1 MSLNKVL
8 NRPLFRQAAL
18 KKGYLKPINAKVG
31 QMIGMDVPGGVQ
43 NYVQKGGGFY
53 DPVTGRIV
61 GGLPAVQGA
70 APKPS
75 IGYRIGR
82 DIRGFFSNLRRNP
95 MSLLRSGTPG
105 FGTSSFIGA
114 AGLYPLIEEG
124 TRKLGVEGPAKP
136 VADLGVA
143 ALLGR
148 TPVGMGVGLGYAGY
162 RGARPFVGRVTDLIK
177 ERPLGTTAANPAFM
191 PSVEGVLGQP
201 LEQVSFEEM
210 YRNNPAISRNFMPAE
225 ASIDNR
231 AIASGRG
238 AGSKDPSVGYE
249 EFRTALGKGKGDVL
263 TQPENTIVQGGNS
276 YIDVT
281 KLANEAKNNIDDID
295 DIEGVAGE
303 GRAASPSSK
312 AYVNDEVTGFK
323 DFTDYIKRIGEAK
336 LQNRE
341 EDNTIVPDEES
352 LVKGMKPEA
361 PVEEVPTT
369 DTGANQ
375 KVVKRAATSQRMI
388 SDPLIDRARE
398 LYNQMNQGKGMP
410 QSNLVFLANLAS
422 GLLTGT
428 TNKKGLGGAL
438 EVFGAAL
445 GPAVNNY
452 AVMKLKEDE
461 IQRNSMET
469 YLGYA
474 LDELKLFNEAAA
486 GTPFEGE
493 LGVIQ
498 FTDPNGNVKNLKGRQ
513 TKGGTMEVA
522 TGQLDQNGRMV
533 YAPLSGE
540 ALAEL
545 GTPTQFL
552 DKKEIDKNTVK
563 IGETLSNRYKTY
575 AVANDVLDILSA
587 KPTAGGP
594 RGAIQLFT
602 TRFGG
607 ALQDV
612 FGIGSTT
619 AAEAK
624 ALYEQQKAQIETD
637 DTLSDEAKKK
647 ILKTFDYDSIYK
659 QAEKRIK
666 SRLGDEEVDADTLEK
681 LAVSET
687 TLVYALA
694 NSFKDQDR
702 LTERDVRAAERL
714 VNLFTLTRGSE
725 STRASIKAIAEELER
740 DILRYEYDYRRVGG
754 LEITLDAMR
763 KQNKFRLQEGT
774 QISESIL
781 GKFDQMNPDEL
792 LEEFNK

>member
-18 KKGYLKPINAKVG
+18 KKGYLKPIKAQIG

-75 IGYRIGR
+75 LGYRIGR

-95 MSLLRSGTPG
+95 ASVLRSGTPG
-105 FGTSSFIGA
+105 FGTASTIGA
-114 AGLYPLIEEG
+114 VGLYPLVEEG

-136 VADLGVA
+136 LADIGIS

-148 TPVGMGVGLGYAGY
+148 TPVGLGVGMGYAGY
-162 RGARPFVGRVTDLIK
+162 RGARPVVGRLTDLVK

-191 PSVEGVLGQP
+191 PSVEGMLGKP
-201 LEQVSFEEM
+201 IEQVSFEEM
-210 YRNNPAISRNFMPAE
+210 YRNNPTIARNFMPAE
-225 ASIDNR
+225 ASADNR

-249 EFRTALGKGKGDVL
+249 GYRTAFGKGKEDVL
-263 TQPENTIVQGGNS
+263 TQPENTVVEGGKT
-276 YIDVT
+276 YIDVS
-281 KLANEAKNNIDDID
+281 KVADKAKKDYS
-295 DIEGVAGE
+295 GVGGGIPPE
-303 GRAASPSSK
+303 QTTAAAVDVK
-312 AYVNDEVTGFK
+312 EEK
-323 DFTDYIKRIGEAK
+323 DS
-336 LQNRE
+336 
-341 EDNTIVPDEES
+341 IVKD
-352 LVKGMKPEA
+352 MKPEA

-375 KVVKRAATSQRMI
+375 RVVKGAERSQKMI

-398 LYNQMNQGKGMP
+398 LYNQMNQGRGMP

-493 LGVIQ
+493 LGIVQ
-498 FTDPNGNVKNLKGRQ
+498 FTDPNGNIKNLKGRQ

-522 TGQLDQNGRMV
+522 TGQLDQNGRMI
-533 YAPLSGE
+533 YAPVGSE
-540 ALAEL
+540 AIAEL

-612 FGIGSTT
+612 FGIGATT

-624 ALYEQQKAQIETD
+624 ALYEQQKAQIEAD

-740 DILRYEYDYRRVGG
+740 DILRYEDDYRRLGG

-774 QISESIL
+774 QISENIL
-781 GKFDQMNPDEL
+781 GKFDQMNADEL

>member
-148 TPVGMGVGLGYAGY
+148 TPVGMGAGLGYAGY

-249 EFRTALGKGKGDVL
+249 EFRTAFGKGKGDVL

-281 KLANEAKNNIDDID
+281 KLANEAKNNIDDI
-295 DIEGVAGE
+295 EGVAGE
-303 GRAASPSSK
+303 GETAGLSNELISNKTLDGLQTYKDAAMLNAELRSYDK
-312 AYVNDEVTGFK
+312 FEN
-323 DFTDYIKRIGEAK
+323 
-336 LQNRE
+336 E
-341 EDNTIVPDEES
+341 EEES

-361 PVEEVPTT
+361 PFEEVPTT
-369 DTGANQ
+369 NTGANQ
-375 KVVKRAATSQRMI
+375 KVVKRSETSQRMI

-647 ILKTFDYDSIYK
+647 ILKTFDYDSIYN

>member
-148 TPVGMGVGLGYAGY
+148 TPVGMGAGLGYAGY

-210 YRNNPAISRNFMPAE
+210 YRNNPAIARNFMPAE
-225 ASIDNR
+225 ASIDNK

-249 EFRTALGKGKGDVL
+249 GYRTAFGKGKEDVL
-263 TQPENTIVQGGNS
+263 TQPENTIVEGGKS

-281 KLANEAKNNIDDID
+281 KVADKAKKDYSNLGGGIPPEQTTAAAIDVK
-295 DIEGVAGE
+295 EE
-303 GRAASPSSK
+303 
-312 AYVNDEVTGFK
+312 K
-323 DFTDYIKRIGEAK
+323 DS
-336 LQNRE
+336 
-341 EDNTIVPDEES
+341 IVKD
-352 LVKGMKPEA
+352 MKPEA

-375 KVVKRAATSQRMI
+375 KVVKRSETSQRMI

-647 ILKTFDYDSIYK
+647 ILKTFDYDSIYN

>member
-43 NYVQKGGGFY
+43 NYIQKGGGFY

-210 YRNNPAISRNFMPAE
+210 YRNNPAIARNFMPAE
-225 ASIDNR
+225 ASIDNK

-249 EFRTALGKGKGDVL
+249 EFRTAFGKGKGDVL

-281 KLANEAKNNIDDID
+281 KLANEAKNNIDDI
-295 DIEGVAGE
+295 EGVAGE
-303 GRAASPSSK
+303 GETAGLSNELISNKTLDGLQTYKDAAMLNAELRSYDK
-312 AYVNDEVTGFK
+312 FEN
-323 DFTDYIKRIGEAK
+323 
-336 LQNRE
+336 E
-341 EDNTIVPDEES
+341 EEES
-352 LVKGMKPEA
+352 LVKGMKPKA

-369 DTGANQ
+369 NTGANQ

-647 ILKTFDYDSIYK
+647 ILKTFDYDSIYN

>member
-148 TPVGMGVGLGYAGY
+148 TPVGMGAGLGYAGY

-249 EFRTALGKGKGDVL
+249 EFRTAFGKGKGDVL

-281 KLANEAKNNIDDID
+281 KLANEAKNNIDDI
-295 DIEGVAGE
+295 EGVAGE
-303 GRAASPSSK
+303 GETAGLSNELISNKTLDGLQTYKDAAMLNARLRSY
-312 AYVNDEVTGFK
+312 A
-323 DFTDYIKRIGEAK
+323 EAP
-336 LQNRE
+336 
-341 EDNTIVPDEES
+341 VEES

-369 DTGANQ
+369 NTGANQ